1 MSELLIYS
9 EATSSRLTFVL
20 GLIFRDLLGIH
31 FKHTTDADVF
41 RKYQGP
47 CLSYAEKPIGDELF
61 IYATDLLFEK
71 GINDQQINVFDWEDT
86 KAFFGTHPRYSFPF
100 DLFAASF
107 FLVSRYEEYLP
118 HLKDEHQ
125 RFMPKESLAY
135 QKGFLDKP
143 IVNIWAQKLKKKIAQ
158 FYPSYR
164 FPECSFEYISTI
176 DVDSVFSYKDKGI
189 FRTSGALFRSLINMD
204 FKSVLERMQV
214 LFGMKKD
221 PFETFDYQLTLSKRY
236 RLKMIYFFLVGDY
249 DLNDKNIPIR
259 SGAFQNIIKSVAD
272 YARVGIHPSYA
283 SNTEPDK
290 LKREIARLAKVLNR
304 DVLQSR
310 QHFLKMT
317 FPRTYE
323 RLIDMDILED
333 YTMGYASEIGFRAS
347 VCSPFNFYNL
357 DMEQE
362 TKLRLFPFMV
372 MDGTLK
378 DNLHLNPKEAIERT
392 RQLADEVKKV
402 KGMFI
407 SLWHNHTLEDAGDW
421 AGWRAVYEDTVQY
434 CSSLSELKR

>member
-20 GLIFRDLLGIH
+20 GLIFRDLLGIG

-41 RKYQGP
+41 RLHTGP
-47 CLSYAEKPIGDELF
+47 RLSYAEKPIGDELF

-125 RFMPKESLAY
+125 RYMPKESLAY

-143 IVNIWAQKLKKKIAQ
+143 IVNIWAQKLKAKIQKA
-158 FYPSYR
+158 YPDFN
-164 FPECSFEYISTI
+164 FPERAFQHISTV

-189 FRTSGALFRSLINMD
+189 FRTSGALFRSVLSMD
-204 FKSVLERMQV
+204 FKSVLERIKV
-214 LFGMKKD
+214 LLGLMKD
-221 PFETFDYQLTLSKRY
+221 PFDTFDYQLALIKQH

-259 SGAFQNIIKSVAD
+259 SAGFQNIIKSVAD
-272 YARVGIHPSYA
+272 YAQVGIHPSYA
-283 SNTEPDK
+283 SNSEPNK
-290 LKREIARLAKVLNR
+290 LKHEIKRLAKVLNR
-304 DVLQSR
+304 DVVRSR

-323 RLIDMDILED
+323 RLIELDIQED
-333 YTMGYASEIGFRAS
+333 YTLGYASEIGFRAG

-357 DMEQE
+357 DLEQE

-378 DNLHLNPKEAIERT
+378 DNLLLNPNEAIART
-392 RQLADEVKKV
+392 RKLADEVKAV
-402 KGMFI
+402 QGTFI
-407 SLWHNHTLEDAGDW
+407 TLWHNHTLEDAGEW
-421 AGWRAVYEDTVQY
+421 AGWRAVYEDTVTY
-434 CSSLSELKR
+434 CASLS